1 MIKKEKLF
9 NLVLTL
15 VLFATLLVLTGC
27 GQKNEEQVVEEN
39 TQNNTAKNEVVEE
52 KEESPIKNGR
62 YDMLVENQDEELPDE
77 DIYLEINDNN
87 ITLVD
92 GFAQITQKGTFEIK
106 DNKLIGT
113 YNEVE
118 YFDQSTADMTTKDI
132 NDKIEFEILEDGSLK
147 DNIGFGM
154 TFDKTLYQG
163 ETYKLS
169 QEYGDS
175 TDWEQLYLDFVKN
188 DLKEDEGAIEDD
200 PLIGPFIALIDLNFD
215 DIPELLYYDA
225 KEFINAGDKY
235 THVYT
240 IENGKVVLKTTIAIR
255 DNEKFVKIPNGKL
268 VVHYEN
274 SSDEPDYNN
283 LKIIEDLQG
292 KTISTYKGT
301 HSVWLEDKA
310 EGNSQT
316 MTETEYNQILTKYFN
331 NDDIEPEV
339 LKTYTL
345 MEDYTDEQKTNIFE
359 IAVEEYKNK

>member
-27 GQKNEEQVVEEN
+27 GQKTEEQVVEEN
-39 TQNNTAKNEVVEE
+39 TQNNTVENEVV
-52 KEESPIKNGR
+52 EESPIKNGK
-62 YDMLVENQDEELPDE
+62 YDMVVENQDEELPDE

-118 YFDQSTADMTTKDI
+118 YFDQNTADMTTKDI
-132 NDKIEFEILEDGSLK
+132 NDELEFEILEDGSLK

-215 DIPELLYYDA
+215 DVPELLYYDA
-225 KEFINAGDKY
+225 EDFVNAGDMY

-240 IENGKVVLKTTIAIR
+240 IENGKVVEKTTIAIR
-255 DNEKFVKIPNGKL
+255 QGEKFVKIPDEKL
-268 VVHYEN
+268 VVHYDKD
-274 SSDEPDYNN
+274 SVEPDYNYF
-283 LKIIEDLQG
+283 KIIENLQG
-292 KTISTYKGT
+292 KTIATVKGK
-301 HSVWLEDKA
+301 HSIWLEDKA
-310 EGNSQT
+310 GANDQT
-316 MTETEYNQILTKYFN
+316 MTEQEYNKLLNEYFDN
-331 NDDIEPEV
+331 SNIEPEV

-359 IAVEEYKNK
+359 TAVEEYKNK